1 MTKTSLA
8 VRETILTKLRRDLI
22 GPNPTSE
29 DADLAEE
36 ILPEE
41 PSKWYLTGWIAPT
54 QDGTSP
60 LDEDDVDAPAEETLA
75 GLEAPSTAP
84 DDEGT
89 AQDHTARKR
98 FLPTSLGLS
107 TALPISATEV
117 TVTLD
122 WGDYIAEPMP
132 PEAILMAEGRTAMPD
147 VRWCRRPRHLEYKLA
162 LKEGKWEVAL
172 DGSKTLINRP
182 GWLHLS
188 MICRKTR
195 MRQAEGP
202 DVEIWSL
209 SVFVVNRRAVVRN
222 RRFAEMS
229 YAFQVRMTVECGL
242 GIVAGYD
249 LTGYRSADPD
259 LRTHDLHYHDVPQYA
274 AGRNTACAHEAD
286 ADGVVRRVRT
296 EPMPV
301 AEVERVAPNES
312 ITGVTFDMIAL
323 RDAARSGADPLR
335 DALADLP
342 RHYGDWIAAQSP
354 LADQFAGEPRRREM
368 AQDLIKAQ
376 RDTMAR
382 MQAGIDLLLTNDMA
396 RTAFVAMNEAVETA
410 GRRRFAS
417 ERGVPLDQIGPLKWR
432 PFQLAFILVNLSGLT
447 DKTHPDREIVDLL
460 FFPTGGGKTEA
471 YLGLAAYTIA
481 LRRLG
486 ASGVLGAGVTVIMRY
501 TLRLLTL
508 DQLGRAA
515 GVICA
520 LELMRC
526 SDAWKD
532 AQGKRMLGD
541 WDIEIGLWIGSA
553 ASPNKLGGKGDTGD
567 DRAVTR
573 VRAYRK
579 RSGPAPAPIRNC
591 PWCGSNL
598 GHTSFK
604 CWPNEQMPTRM
615 LIVCPNVDC
624 DFTGDRALPILATDD
639 EIYRRLPAFIVA
651 TIDKFAALPW
661 VGQTGA
667 FFGHVDRADNQG
679 FYGASEPRSGA
690 RLNNGWQLDPPDL
703 IVQDELHLIS
713 GPLGTMAGLYET
725 AIDYL
730 ATRTKG
736 DKRIRPKIVAST
748 ATVRRAQTQI
758 QALFDRNQT
767 AIFPPPGISRRNSF
781 FAETLHASEA
791 NPARKYIGL
800 AALGRGPKLVFLR
813 ALVALEAAAQSEF
826 EGQGATTGNAAD
838 PYMTAMCYF
847 NALRE
852 LGGARRIVEDEVRD
866 RAQRYGAERRRISP
880 ADIPFANRKI
890 AAPVELT
897 SRESTDQVAQ
907 SKRRLDSKA
916 GSKDAVDVALATNMI
931 SVGLDITRLGLMVV
945 MGQPKATAEYIQA
958 TSRVGRDHQRPG
970 LVLSLLNV
978 HKPRDRAH
986 YERFGYFHESFYRGV
1001 EATSVTPWADRALD
1015 RALAA
1020 VLVAIIRHA
1029 DRQYG
1034 GDEAAGVFSLPQPV
1048 FDRALAYIVERAAPF
1063 TEVSTDLETQ
1073 ITLLADIW
1081 AKTAASQTGNG
1092 GRLSYNR
1099 RGQNS
1104 LLQDVLDPQTK
1115 TLDQERQFFT
1125 AGRSMR
1131 DVEPVVRLDICGPN
1145 ARPLQS

>member
-1 MTKTSLA
+1 MTQTSLS

-22 GPNPTSE
+22 GPSPVPQ
-29 DADLAEE
+29 DADLADE

-54 QDGTSP
+54 QDGTAP
-60 LDEDDVDAPAEETLA
+60 LDEEDIDAPPEESLA
-75 GLEAPSTAP
+75 GLEPASTAP

-107 TALPISATEV
+107 MALPITATEV

-122 WGDYIAEPMP
+122 WGDYIAEPLP
-132 PEAILMAEGRTAMPD
+132 PEAVLEAQDRRPMPD
-147 VRWCRRPRHLEYKLA
+147 VRWCRKPRHVEHRLKL
-162 LKEGKWEVAL
+162 KDGKWEEIL
-172 DGSKTLINRP
+172 PDSKTLINRP
-182 GWLHLS
+182 GWMHLS
-188 MICRKTR
+188 MICKKSK
-195 MRQAEGP
+195 MRQVEGP

-229 YAFQVRMTVECGL
+229 YAFQVRMTVACAE
-242 GIVAGYD
+242 GIVAGHD
-249 LTGYRSADPD
+249 LTGYHSEDPD
-259 LRTHDLHYHDVPQYA
+259 LRTHDLHYHDVTQYA
-274 AGRNTACAHEAD
+274 AGRNTSCAHEAD

-301 AEVERVAPNES
+301 AEVERVAPNEK
-312 ITGVTFDMIAL
+312 ITGVTFDMAAL
-323 RDAARSGADPLR
+323 RDAARAGAS
-335 DALADLP
+335 ALGAALSDLP
-342 RHYGDWIAAQSP
+342 RQYGDWIAAQG
-354 LADQFAGEPRRREM
+354 AEAARFAHQPRRHQM
-368 AQDLIKAQ
+368 AEELIAAQ
-376 RDTMAR
+376 AKTKAR
-382 MQAGIDLLLTNDMA
+382 MEAGIGLLLTNEKA
-396 RTAFVAMNEAVETA
+396 RMAFVAMNEAVEAA
-410 GRRRFAS
+410 GRRRFAA
-417 ERGVPLDQIGPLKWR
+417 ERGVPPDQIGPLKWR
-432 PFQLAFILVNLSGLT
+432 PFQLAFILVNLGGLT

-520 LELMRC
+520 LELMRG
-526 SDAWKD
+526 SDTWKD
-532 AQGKRMLGD
+532 AQGRRMLGD
-541 WDIEIGLWIGSA
+541 WEIEIGLWIGSA

-573 VRAYRK
+573 VRAHRQ
-579 RSGPAPAPIRNC
+579 RNGPAPAPVRSC
-591 PWCGSNL
+591 PWCGHSLDRN
-598 GHTSFK
+598 SFK
-604 CWPNEQMPTRM
+604 CAPNEQAPTRM
-615 LIVCPNVDC
+615 LIVCPNVNC
-624 DFTGDRALPILATDD
+624 DFSGDRALPILATDD

-667 FFGHVDRADNQG
+667 FFGHVDRWDAKG
-679 FYGASEPRSGA
+679 FYGASEPREGA
-690 RLNNGWQLDPPDL
+690 RLANGWKLDPPDL

-713 GPLGTMAGLYET
+713 GPLGTVAGLYET

-730 ATRTKG
+730 ATRQVG
-736 DKRIRPKIVAST
+736 GHSIRPKIVAST

-758 QALFDRNQT
+758 RALFNRKET
-767 AIFPPPGISRRNSF
+767 AIFPPPGVDRKNSF
-781 FAETLHASEA
+781 FAETLKASEE
-791 NPARKYIGL
+791 NPARKYVGL

-813 ALVALEAAAQSEF
+813 ALVALQAASQAEF
-826 EGQGATTGNAAD
+826 ASHGVAEGNPAD

-866 RAQRYGAERRRISP
+866 RAQRYGAERRRVRP
-880 ADIPFANRKI
+880 ADSPFADRKI

-907 SKRRLDSKA
+907 SKRRLDAKA
-916 GSKDAVDVALATNMI
+916 GSKDAVDVAMATNMI

-958 TSRVGRDHQRPG
+958 TSRVGRDHKRPG
-970 LVLSLLNV
+970 LVVSLLNV
-978 HKPRDRAH
+978 HKPRDRSH
-986 YERFGYFHESFYRGV
+986 YERFCYFHESFYRGV

-1029 DRQYG
+1029 DQRYG
-1034 GDEAAGVFSLPQPV
+1034 RDDAAGAFALPQAT
-1048 FDRALAYIVERAAPF
+1048 FDEALAYILDRAEPF
-1063 TEVSTDLETQ
+1063 AEPQSDLEAQ
-1073 ITLLADIW
+1073 IRSLADIW
-1081 AKTAASQTGNG
+1081 ASTATSQTQNG
-1092 GRLSYNR
+1092 GRLSYNV

-1115 TLDQERQFFT
+1115 DLAPDRQLFT

-1131 DVEPVVRLDICGPN
+1131 DVEPVVRLEISSPKGI
-1145 ARPLQS
+1145 PL

>member
-22 GPNPTSE
+22 GPNPGPE

-89 AQDHTARKR
+89 AQDHSARKR

-107 TALPISATEV
+107 LALPIAATEV
-117 TVTLD
+117 TVHLD

-132 PEAILMAEGRTAMPD
+132 PDSILEAEGRTAMPD
-147 VRWCRRPRHLEYKLA
+147 VRWCRKPRHVEHKLV
-162 LKEGKWEVAL
+162 LKEGKWDEVL
-172 DGSKTLINRP
+172 PGSKTLINRP
-182 GWLHLS
+182 GAMVLS
-188 MICRKTR
+188 MICRKTK

-202 DVEIWSL
+202 DVDIWSL

-242 GIVAGYD
+242 GIVAGHD
-249 LTGYRSADPD
+249 LTGYRSDDPD
-259 LRTHDLHYHDVPQYA
+259 LRMHDLHYHDVTQYA
-274 AGRNTACAHEAD
+274 AGRNTSCAHEVD
-286 ADGVVRRVRT
+286 EYGVVRRVRT

-301 AEVERVAPNES
+301 AEVERVAPNEG
-312 ITGVTFDMIAL
+312 ITGVTFDMVAL
-323 RDAARSGADPLR
+323 RDAARAGADELKA
-335 DALADLP
+335 ALSDLP
-342 RHYGDWIAAQSP
+342 RQYGEWIAAQGP
-354 LADQFAGEPRRREM
+354 LADQFAHLPRRHQM
-368 AQDLIKAQ
+368 AKELIKAQ
-376 RDTMAR
+376 ADTKRR
-382 MQAGIDLLLTNDMA
+382 MEAGIDLLLTNDMA
-396 RTAFVAMNEAVETA
+396 RMAFVAMNEAVEAA
-410 GRRRFAS
+410 GRRRFAA
-417 ERGVPLDQIGPLKWR
+417 ERGAPLDQIGPLKWR

-486 ASGVLGAGVTVIMRY
+486 ASGLLGAGVTVIMRY

-532 AQGKRMLGD
+532 AQGRRMLGD

-553 ASPNKLGGKGDTGD
+553 ASPNRLGGRGDTGD

-573 VRAYRK
+573 VRAYRR

-598 GHTSFK
+598 DHNSFK
-604 CWPNEQMPTRM
+604 CWPNEQMPSRM
-615 LIVCPNVDC
+615 LILCKNVDC

-639 EIYRRLPAFIVA
+639 EIYRRLPSFIVA

-690 RLNNGWQLDPPDL
+690 CLSNGWQLDPPDL

-713 GPLGTMAGLYET
+713 GPLGTVAGLYET

-736 DKRIRPKIVAST
+736 DVRIRPKIVAST

-758 QALFDRNQT
+758 RALFDRNEA
-767 AIFPPPGISRRNSF
+767 AIFPPPGVSRRNSF
-781 FAETLHASEA
+781 FAETLRASDE
-791 NPARKYIGL
+791 NPARKYVGL

-813 ALVALEAAAQSEF
+813 ALVTLQAAAQSDF
-826 EGQGATTGNAAD
+826 EAQGVVERNSAD

-866 RAQRYGAERRRISP
+866 RAQRYGGERRRIHP
-880 ADIPFANRKI
+880 VDRPFANRKI

-916 GSKDAVDVALATNMI
+916 ASKEAVDVALATNMI

-958 TSRVGRDHQRPG
+958 TSRVGRDHHRPG

-1034 GDEAAGVFSLPQPV
+1034 CDEAAGAFSLPQVV
-1048 FDRALAYIVERAAPF
+1048 FDRALKYVVERAGPF
-1063 TEVSTDLETQ
+1063 TDAPSDLEAQ
-1073 ITLLADIW
+1073 INLLADIW
-1081 AKTAASQTGNG
+1081 ARTASSQTGNG

-1104 LLQDVLDPQTK
+1104 LLQDVLDPQTR
-1115 TLDQERQFFT
+1115 TLESERQLFT

-1131 DVEPVVRLDICGPN
+1131 DVEPVVRLEICGPN